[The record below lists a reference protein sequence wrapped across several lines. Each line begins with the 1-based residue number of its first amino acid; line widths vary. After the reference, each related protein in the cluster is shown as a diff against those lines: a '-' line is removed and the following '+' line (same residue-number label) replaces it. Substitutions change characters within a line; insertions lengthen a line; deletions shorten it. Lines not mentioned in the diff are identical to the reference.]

1 MKPYDLIAI
10 GGGSAGFNAA
20 RTAADLGKRV
30 AIVDGA
36 EELGGLC
43 ILKGCMPSK
52 TLLFSTEV
60 LHLAQNGKKF
70 GLKIPQATADM
81 RRIHARKRE
90 IIGEFAEY
98 RAKAMNSGRYDIYRS
113 FAQFIDPYT
122 IKLSNGKKLSAE
134 RFIIST
140 GSKISSPPLPGLD
153 STPFWTSDDVLDLD
167 FVPKSVIVLGGGI
180 VACELSQFLR
190 RIGSRVVLIQRSKHI
205 LKDNS
210 PAASEVVQDA
220 FRAEGIDLHTDTKI
234 ESISSNENG
243 VTVKFRS
250 AGKLVT
256 RRAKHLFNALGRS
269 PNTGSLGL
277 EHAGVKLTPQ
287 GRIVTNKWQ
296 QTSQRHIY
304 AGGDVCGPFDIVHLA
319 VAQGELAVRHA
330 FGEKGLRPINHDHL
344 LSVVFTDPT
353 LASIGKQE
361 SELDAQKTPYLVASY
376 PFDDHGKS
384 ILMEAKRG
392 YVKVI
397 AEPKKGRILGAEIVG
412 PHAGEL
418 IHCFSGPI
426 SMKATVFDLLRAPW
440 YHPTLAEILTYPLEE
455 IVEKI
460 EAQ

>member
-1 MKPYDLIAI
+1 MKNYDFIAI

-20 RTAADLGKRV
+20 RTAADLGQKV

-36 EELGGLC
+36 AELGGLC

-52 TLLFSTEV
+52 TLLYSTEV
-60 LHLAQNGKKF
+60 LHLAQQAKTF
-70 GLKIPQATADM
+70 GLSIPKAAADM
-81 RRIHARKRE
+81 RRIHARKRK

-98 RAKAMNSGRYDIYRS
+98 RAKAMNSDRYKIYRS
-113 FAQFIDPYT
+113 FAEFIDPHT
-122 IKLSNGKKLSAE
+122 VVLSDGTKLQAK

-140 GSKISSPPLPGLD
+140 GSKVSSPPLPGLAE
-153 STPFWTSDDVLDLD
+153 TPFWTSDDVLELD
-167 FVPKSVIVLGGGI
+167 HIPESVIVLGGGI

-205 LKDNS
+205 LKDHS
-210 PAASEVVQDA
+210 PAASEVVQEA

-234 ESISSNENG
+234 ESISSTATG
-243 VTVKFRS
+243 VTVKFLSNGRI
-250 AGKLVT
+250 VT

-269 PNTGSLGL
+269 PNTDRLAL
-277 EHAGVKLTPQ
+277 ENAGVNLSTA
-287 GRIVTNKWQ
+287 GRVVTNRWQ
-296 QTSQRHIY
+296 QTSQPHIY
-304 AGGDVCGPFDIVHLA
+304 AGGDVAGPFDIVHLA
-319 VAQGELAVRHA
+319 VAQGELAARHA
-330 FGEKGLRPINHDHL
+330 FGVKGLKPINYDLL
-344 LSVVFTDPT
+344 LSVVFTDPA
-353 LASIGKQE
+353 LASIGRQE
-361 SELDAQKTPYLVASY
+361 SDLKAAGQPFLVASY

-426 SMKATVFDLLRAPW
+426 SMKATVFDLLKAPW

-455 IVEKI
+455 IANQITK
-460 EAQ
+460 